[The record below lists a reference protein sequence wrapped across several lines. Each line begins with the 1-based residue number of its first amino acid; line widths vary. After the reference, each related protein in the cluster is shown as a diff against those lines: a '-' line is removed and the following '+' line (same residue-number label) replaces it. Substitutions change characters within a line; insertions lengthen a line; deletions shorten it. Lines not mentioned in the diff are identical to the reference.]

1 MDFYDILGVSR
12 AAPQQ
17 DILRAYR
24 GQALKLCRRK
34 RCAPNR
40 PAPSSA
46 DPLVEVQDIFPAW
59 RMRAEAYETLS
70 DPARRSLY
78 NISLVRAGS
87 ADGLA
92 DALRP
97 PIGTITGHML
107 GDHPAELLH
116 LLLQAEPQSWQS
128 LISGL
133 RKSQLQGLLDR
144 LPLAPRVHELV
155 ARVEETDERRVDCLW
170 RSQTEFQAGME
181 WDNLVFYSPATKAP
195 AAGIYF
201 HTVMVEFQ
209 RVLHGYIVDNPTC
222 RLEEALQHVEKHLAC
237 RGFSCPLKMQCRVLR
252 NGKKLCSPAVSCAT
266 TLLAM
271 RSEAM
276 QASSSALAGLR
287 QKWVRQSRELAQ
299 QNAALSKKRCAQL
312 WGFLYAQLQ
321 TLRSVPLVRRR
332 KCCKQPEDVV
342 VQVALDSSFCQTLG
356 SPDELARRLGT
367 RTGNDFLCTFLL
379 HDVANDPASPNHEF
393 AAGAWQWLESKRR
406 RYESGY
412 ASPNTWSPRSPSIE
426 YYSECFI
433 DVLSQTCLR
442 WILSFSQIVELA
454 QCGMVNRSLAHQ
466 VRMVRKHGV
475 AVDWGKQGS

>member
-1 MDFYDILGVSR
+1 MNIVNCPFV
-12 AAPQQ
+12 Q
-17 DILRAYR
+17 
-24 GQALKLCRRK
+24 
-34 RCAPNR
+34 
-40 PAPSSA
+40 SS
-46 DPLVEVQDIFPAW
+46 Q
-59 RMRAEAYETLS
+59 
-70 DPARRSLY
+70 
-78 NISLVRAGS
+78 
-87 ADGLA
+87 
-92 DALRP
+92 
-97 PIGTITGHML
+97 
-107 GDHPAELLH
+107 
-116 LLLQAEPQSWQS
+116 
-128 LISGL
+128 
-133 RKSQLQGLLDR
+133 K
-144 LPLAPRVHELV
+144 
-155 ARVEETDERRVDCLW
+155 ETDERRVDCLW

-406 RYESGY
+406 RYEHLDRRIKQRLDACWELVLVGGQFLEGISGLGMQAQTHGAHVLLQSSTT
-412 ASPNTWSPRSPSIE
+412 ASASSTCFPRHAFAGSCPSPS
-426 YYSECFI
+426 FP
-433 DVLSQTCLR
+433 DVS
-442 WILSFSQIVELA
+442 
-454 QCGMVNRSLAHQ
+454 
-466 VRMVRKHGV
+466 VRFCCSTLIPKPPP
-475 AVDWGKQGS
+475 KF